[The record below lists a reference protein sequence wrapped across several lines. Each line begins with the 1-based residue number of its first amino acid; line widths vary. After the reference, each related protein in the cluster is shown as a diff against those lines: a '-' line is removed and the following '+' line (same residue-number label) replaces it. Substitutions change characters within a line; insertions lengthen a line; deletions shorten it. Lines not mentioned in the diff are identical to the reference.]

1 MASPSADARSFLA
14 FFMRWAQLMGWTV
27 PDLHVRMC
35 LWLADEKSPER
46 VMMVFRGAAKST
58 LYAVYKA
65 WRLWRN
71 RTHRSLVWSADGPTA
86 GMLTA
91 DVVNVLRNHPWCAG
105 MLPPRP
111 GAKRFWV
118 NGARDARNAS
128 MRANGVNSNATGAR
142 ADDVDFDDIEVPG
155 NVETPE
161 ARQKL
166 RQRISEST
174 HIAVPGAQKTY
185 IGTPHTHDSIY
196 PERIAAGAAVLKIP
210 LFAHT
215 VRYIETKKATRYG
228 FPHPVGPDGLYVL
241 AGIHKG
247 ARLLVEGVDY
257 TFKAGTLTFKAPPG
271 SVIDI
276 CSMCAWP
283 ERFDRANIEQRRK
296 ETLTLNAW
304 DSQYGLEAKPL
315 GEVRLDPD
323 RMAVYDVEPHWK
335 RSNGQLTMWLGR
347 ARIVGASCRWDPS
360 SGKLKSDVSAVAVCL
375 QDDSGRR
382 YLHRVV
388 GLTGDIVEFAEDGK
402 TVIGGQVHQLC
413 DLVEQL
419 KLPRVTIETNGIG
432 AFSPATLKGALKQ
445 RRLVCGVA
453 EDHSTALKAKRIL
466 EGLEPLLMTADQ
478 LWAHVSVI
486 DGPLYEQMRDWNP
499 AVKEQPDD
507 YLDASAGA
515 CSEQPELVARAISP
529 DDQAGIPAQTAAD
542 SWRPSSGVHELAM
555 ETGIVD

>member
-1 MASPSADARSFLA
+1 
-14 FFMRWAQLMGWTV
+14 MRWAKVMGWTV

-35 LWLADEKSPER
+35 VWMAEEKAPER

-71 RTHRSLVWSADGPTA
+71 RAHRSLVWSADGPTA

-91 DVVNVLRNHPWCAG
+91 DVVNVLRNHPWTVG

-118 NGARDARNAS
+118 NGAQDARNAS

-210 LFAHT
+210 LFAHS
-215 VRYIETKKATRYG
+215 VRFTETKARTRFA
-228 FPHPVGPDGLYVL
+228 FPHPVGVDGIYVL

-247 ARLLVEGVDY
+247 ARLLREGVDY
-257 TFKAGTLTFKAPPG
+257 TFKAGVVQLAAATT
-271 SVIDI
+271 SVIDL

-323 RMAVYDVEPHWK
+323 RISVYDVEPTW
-335 RSNGQLTMWLGR
+335 RRANGELTMWLGR

-360 SGKLKSDVSAVAVCL
+360 SGKLKSDVSAVAVCF
-375 QDDSGRR
+375 QDETGRR

-388 GLTGDIVEFAEDGK
+388 GLTGDVVEFGDDGK
-402 TVIGGQVHQLC
+402 TVMGGQVHQLC
-413 DLVEQL
+413 DLVEKL

-432 AFSPATLKGALKQ
+432 GFSPATLKGALKQ
-445 RRLVCGVA
+445 RRLICGVS
-453 EDHSTALKAKRIL
+453 ELHSTTQKAKRIL
-466 EGLEPLLMTADQ
+466 ESLEPLLLTADQ
-478 LWAHVSVI
+478 LWAHESVI
-486 DGPLYEQMRDWNP
+486 DGPLYQQMRDWNP

-515 CSEQPELVARAISP
+515 CSDQPERISQAIN
-529 DDQAGIPAQTAAD
+529 QGERVGIPTVPGSD
-542 SWRPSSGVHELAM
+542 SWRPSSGVHQIELEAGVI
-555 ETGIVD
+555 E